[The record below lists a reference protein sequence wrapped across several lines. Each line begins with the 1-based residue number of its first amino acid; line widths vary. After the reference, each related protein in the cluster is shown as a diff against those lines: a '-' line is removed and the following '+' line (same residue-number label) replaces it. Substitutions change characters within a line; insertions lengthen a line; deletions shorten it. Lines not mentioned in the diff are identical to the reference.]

1 VASAV
6 VVVNAVPFVGTK
18 YHLIPVPVEVRDATV
33 GKELL
38 QKACEVEPVGA
49 DGFWVTVT
57 VVDAGVDGPLHP
69 FAVTLTVAV
78 P

>member
-1 VASAV
+1 MTSAV
-6 VVVNAVPFVGTK
+6 EVGNTVPSVEFK
-18 YHLIPVPVEVRDATV
+18 YHFIPVPVAVREATV
-33 GKELL
+33 GKEPL

-49 DGFWVTVT
+49 GGFWVTVT
-57 VVDAGVDGPLHP
+57 VVDAGDDGPLHP

>member
-6 VVVNAVPFVGTK
+6 DVDNAIPSMGPK
-18 YHLIPVPVEVRDATV
+18 YHLIPVPVAVRDATV

-38 QKACEVEPVGA
+38 QKACKVEPVGA
-49 DGFWVTVT
+49 DGFGVTVT
-57 VVDAGVDGPLHP
+57 VVDAGDDGPLHP

>member
-6 VVVNAVPFVGTK
+6 DVDNAIPSMGPK
-18 YHLIPVPVEVRDATV
+18 YHLIPVPVAVRDATV

-49 DGFWVTVT
+49 DGFGVTVT
-57 VVDAGVDGPLHP
+57 VVDAGDDGPLHP